1 MRPGFRI
8 GGGRMGRNEDGKA
21 LIDLVKFT
29 SPGLLPRARIIV
41 NRNVSSLPLLRMW
54 MLELKTQIL
63 PV

>member
-1 MRPGFRI
+1 
-8 GGGRMGRNEDGKA
+8 MGRNEDGKA